1 MKSIIILSNKS
12 SGSSAC
18 QKLMSKFANVNLVEK
33 TYHYQN
39 ETLYWTKA
47 ASILGLPQN
56 QMLDSSVPYS
66 PEKSYSDIVN
76 LLKDNLGVEKLPD
89 DPKELIFQG
98 WAMLCKQ
105 YAPIFLEK
113 SPHHLYQWSAI
124 ELILECIDRYQG
136 EIDFLL
142 IGLVRNPMDTLY
154 SAFRRWKTP
163 PERCQYE
170 WLTAYQNLQKIKE
183 IVQDKLVILRYED
196 IVSSVSFM
204 NPVLNFCG
212 VDISEV
218 DDDFLY
224 KKSVPEWKTN
234 KLYGFNLADEVVDLA
249 KEYGYTPAELTNES
263 SVFWPTYRDVSRN
276 AYQIVKPLKMKI
288 VDARLK

>member
-18 QKLMSKFANVNLVEK
+18 QKLISKFANVNLVEK

-76 LLKDNLGVEKLPD
+76 LLKENLGVEQLPD

-98 WAMLCKQ
+98 WAMLCEQ

-113 SPHHLYQWSAI
+113 SPHHLYQWSSI
-124 ELILECIDRYQG
+124 KLILECIDRYQG
-136 EIDFLL
+136 KIDFLL

-163 PERCQYE
+163 PEKCQYE
-170 WLTAYQNLQKIKE
+170 WLTAYRNLQKIKE
-183 IVQDKLVILRYED
+183 IMQDKLVILRYED

-234 KLYGFNLADEVVDLA
+234 KLYGFNLADEVVALA
-249 KEYGYTPAELTNES
+249 KEYGYTPAELTNEPS
-263 SVFWPTYRDVSRN
+263 IFWPTYRDVSRN